1 MLPRRSRGV
10 VADLR
15 DYFFHEPEVP
25 TLIEFPSR
33 KDRENYTHRIL
44 QRLGISVDRYSI
56 LNIHQISIRAPVR
69 FVHEEMLEW
78 NGDSPYWPNHLATVE
93 SIDGDRRHIKIRFLG
108 RLTQPI
114 SRWIRRPELGILFR
128 LQALRFQNNPDPDF
142 DNARYFLY
150 DCSGGYPI
158 GIYFQYVRS
167 PVAYQGEREET
178 QLFFVVG
185 FDFYGQQRW
194 PAWASRMWEKVH
206 NRVTANILNRFQKL
220 CHAGFQEFTSDSEVA
235 MAMAKG
241 IKDRD

>member
-10 VADLR
+10 IDDLR
-15 DYFFHEPEVP
+15 NYFFQKPEVS
-25 TLIEFPSR
+25 TLIEFPTR
-33 KDRENYTHRIL
+33 TDRENYTQRIL

-78 NGDSPYWPNHLATVE
+78 NGDSPYWPNHIATVE
-93 SIDGDRRHIKIRFLG
+93 SIEGDRRRIKIRLLG
-108 RLTQPI
+108 RFTQAI
-114 SRWIRRPELGILFR
+114 SRWIRRPEFGTLFR
-128 LQALRFQNNPDPDF
+128 LEALRFQNNPDPDF

-167 PVAYQGEREET
+167 PVSHQGEREET

-185 FDFYGQQRW
+185 FDFYGQKKW
-194 PAWASRMWEKVH
+194 PKWASRMWERVH
-206 NRVTANILNRFQKL
+206 NRVTANVLNRFRKL
-220 CHAGFQEFTSDSEVA
+220 CHAGFQDFTSDSEVA
-235 MAMAKG
+235 LEMAKRV
-241 IKDRD
+241 KNQA